1 MFYITAFILGCI
13 WGSFSNVCI
22 YRLPNDQSVVKGRSF
37 CPSCKEQIKWY
48 DNIPFLSFIFLK
60 GKCRNCG
67 NKISSQ
73 YFLVEFIAAISF
85 VIIYD
90 LYGISITTLLLIIL
104 SIFFIIIFFIDLK
117 HFIIPNELT
126 FPLIFIGFVKSFEP
140 NLNQT
145 IFPNYINSLIGGVF
159 GYLIIWLI
167 IFFYKKVRNK
177 EGMGLGDAKLMAV
190 VGFWF
195 GWLSIPFTIFIS
207 SFVALIFAIP
217 SLLKKNK
224 NMSTQIPFGP
234 YIIIGCIIYVSFAN
248 QIKHMFLYG

>member
-1 MFYITAFILGCI
+1 MFYFAAFVLGCI

-37 CPSCKEQIKWY
+37 CTSCKEQIKWY

-60 GKCRNCG
+60 GKCRKCG

-73 YFLVEFIAAISF
+73 YFLVEFISAISF
-85 VIIYD
+85 IIVYH

-126 FPLIFIGFVKSFEP
+126 FPLMFIGFVKSFEP

-167 IFFYKKVRNK
+167 ILFYKKVRNK
-177 EGMGLGDAKLMAV
+177 DGMGLGDAKLMAV

-195 GWLSIPFTIFIS
+195 GWTSIPFRIFIS
-207 SFVALIFAIP
+207 SFVALIFNVP

-224 NMSTQIPFGP
+224 NMATQIPFGP

-248 QIKHMFLYG
+248 QIKHMFL

>member
-1 MFYITAFILGCI
+1 MFYFAAFVLGCI

-37 CPSCKEQIKWY
+37 CTSCKEQIKWY

-60 GKCRNCG
+60 GKCRKCG

-73 YFLVEFIAAISF
+73 YFLVEFVSAISF
-85 VIIYD
+85 IIVYH

-126 FPLIFIGFVKSFEP
+126 FPLMFIGFVKSFEP

-195 GWLSIPFTIFIS
+195 GWASIPFTIFIS
-207 SFVALIFAIP
+207 SFVALIFSIP
-217 SLLKKNK
+217 SLIKKNK
-224 NMSTQIPFGP
+224 NMATQIPFGP

-248 QIKHMFLYG
+248 QIKHMLL

>member
-1 MFYITAFILGCI
+1 MFYFAAFVLGCI

-37 CPSCKEQIKWY
+37 CTSCKEQIKWY

-60 GKCRNCG
+60 GKCRKCG

-73 YFLVEFIAAISF
+73 YFLVEFISAISF
-85 VIIYD
+85 IIVYH

-126 FPLIFIGFVKSFEP
+126 FPLMLIGFVKSFEP

-145 IFPNYINSLIGGVF
+145 IFPNYIDSLIGGVF

-167 IFFYKKVRNK
+167 IFFYKKVRKK

-248 QIKHMFLYG
+248 QIKHMFL

>member
-1 MFYITAFILGCI
+1 MFYFAAFVLGCI

-37 CPSCKEQIKWY
+37 CTSCKEQIKWY

-60 GKCRNCG
+60 GKCRKCG

-73 YFLVEFIAAISF
+73 YFLVEFVSAISF
-85 VIIYD
+85 VIVYH
-90 LYGISITTLLLIIL
+90 LYGITITTLLLIIL
-104 SIFFIIIFFIDLK
+104 SVFFIIIFFIDLK

-126 FPLIFIGFVKSFEP
+126 FPLMLIGFVKSFEP

-195 GWLSIPFTIFIS
+195 GWTSIPFTIFIS
-207 SFVALIFAIP
+207 SFVALFFAIP
-217 SLLKKNK
+217 SLIKKNK
-224 NMSTQIPFGP
+224 NMTTQIPFGP

-248 QIKHMFLYG
+248 QIKHMLL

>member
-1 MFYITAFILGCI
+1 MFYFAAFVLGCI

-37 CPSCKEQIKWY
+37 CTSCKEQIKWY

-60 GKCRNCG
+60 GKCRKCG

-73 YFLVEFIAAISF
+73 YFLVEFISAISF
-85 VIIYD
+85 IIVYH

-126 FPLIFIGFVKSFEP
+126 FPLMLIGFVKSFEP

-248 QIKHMFLYG
+248 QIKHMFL

>member
-1 MFYITAFILGCI
+1 MFYFAAFVLGCI

-37 CPSCKEQIKWY
+37 CTSCKEQIKWY

-60 GKCRNCG
+60 GKCRKCG

-73 YFLVEFIAAISF
+73 YFLVEFISAISF
-85 VIIYD
+85 IIVYH
-90 LYGISITTLLLIIL
+90 LYGMSITTLLLIIL

-126 FPLIFIGFVKSFEP
+126 FPLMLIGFVKSFEP

-195 GWLSIPFTIFIS
+195 GWASIPFTIFIS
-207 SFVALIFAIP
+207 SFVALIFSIP
-217 SLLKKNK
+217 SLIKKNK
-224 NMSTQIPFGP
+224 NMATQIPFGP

-248 QIKHMFLYG
+248 QIKHMLL